1 MKKYNKNQ
9 IKELTKIL
17 KNDGV
22 ISVPTDTVFG
32 ICGSIKS
39 KKAQEKLKSIK
50 ERPASK
56 PFPIMCADIDQIK
69 SIAMIDNK
77 SEKIIR
83 EFMPGPI
90 TIVVRKN
97 SQLPEYI
104 NNGKETIAIR
114 MATSNELKELIK
126 SLGCPVFMTSANKSG
141 EEVCK
146 TLEDIERK
154 CPDLDG
160 MLEGKVSFG
169 QASTIVDCTSNE
181 IKILRKGP
189 ISEDE
194 IIKALNKT

>member
-56 PFPIMCADIDQIK
+56 PFPIMCADIDQIR

-104 NNGKETIAIR
+104 NNGKETIAVR

-126 SLGCPVFMTSANKSG
+126 ILGCPVFMTSANKSG

>member
-1 MKKYNKNQ
+1 MKRYTKNQ
-9 IKELTKIL
+9 IKELSNIL

-56 PFPIMCADIDQIK
+56 PFPIMCADIEQIK
-69 SIAMIDNK
+69 SIATIDNK

-83 EFMPGPI
+83 KFMPGPI

-97 SQLPEYI
+97 SKLPEYI

-141 EEVCK
+141 EEACK
-146 TLEDIERK
+146 TLEDIEKK

-160 MLEGKVSFG
+160 MLEGTVSFG
-169 QASTIVDCTSNE
+169 QASTIVDCISNE
-181 IKILRKGP
+181 IKILREGP
-189 ISEDE
+189 ISENE

>member
-1 MKKYNKNQ
+1 MKRYNKNQ
-9 IKELTKIL
+9 IEELSKLL
-17 KNDGV
+17 KNNGV
-22 ISVPTDTVFG
+22 ISVPTDTVYG
-32 ICGSIKS
+32 ICGSINS
-39 KKAQEKLKSIK
+39 PEAQTKLKEIK
-50 ERPASK
+50 KRPESK
-56 PFPIMCADIDQIK
+56 LFPIMCAYIEQIK
-69 SIAMIDNK
+69 SIAIVDNK
-77 SEKIIR
+77 SKKIIK

-90 TIVVRKN
+90 TIVLRKN
-97 SQLPEYI
+97 EKLPEYI

-146 TLEDIERK
+146 NLEEIEK
-154 CPDLDG
+154 NCLDLDG
-160 MLEGKVSFG
+160 MLEGTVSFG

>member
-1 MKKYNKNQ
+1 MKRYTKNQ

-83 EFMPGPI
+83 ELMPGPI

-97 SQLPEYI
+97 LQLPEYI

-126 SLGCPVFMTSANKSG
+126 ILGCPVFMTSANKSG

-169 QASTIVDCTSNE
+169 QASTIVDCISNE
-181 IKILRKGP
+181 IKILREGP
-189 ISEDE
+189 ISENE
-194 IIKALNKT
+194 IMKALNKT

>member
-1 MKKYNKNQ
+1 MKRYNKNQ
-9 IKELTKIL
+9 IEELSKLL
-17 KNDGV
+17 KNNGV
-22 ISVPTDTVFG
+22 ISVPTDTVYG
-32 ICGSIKS
+32 ICGSINS
-39 KKAQEKLKSIK
+39 PEAQTKLKEIK
-50 ERPASK
+50 KRPESK
-56 PFPIMCADIDQIK
+56 LFPIMCADIEQIK
-69 SIAMIDNK
+69 SIAIVDNK
-77 SEKIIR
+77 SKKIIK

-90 TIVVRKN
+90 TIVLRKN
-97 SQLPEYI
+97 EKLPEYI

-146 TLEDIERK
+146 NLEEIEK
-154 CPDLDG
+154 NCLDLDG
-160 MLEGKVSFG
+160 MLEGTVSFG

>member
-56 PFPIMCADIDQIK
+56 PFPIMCADIDQIR

-114 MATSNELKELIK
+114 MATSSTLKELIK
-126 SLGCPVFMTSANKSG
+126 ILGCPVFMTSANKSG